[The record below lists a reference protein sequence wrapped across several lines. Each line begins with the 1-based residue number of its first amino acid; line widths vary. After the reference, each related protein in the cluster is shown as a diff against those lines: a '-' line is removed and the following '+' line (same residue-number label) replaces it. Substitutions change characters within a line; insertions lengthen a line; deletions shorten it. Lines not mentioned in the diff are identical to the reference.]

1 MRVRNFGLLM
11 AGPLPLG
18 AFAEPEY
25 NEIANSSRR
34 ERQRMFGGWTA
45 TNIFAAIILMI
56 LLGQVAEQF
65 EAADPG
71 VHLVKL

>member
-25 NEIANSSRR
+25 TEIVNSPRR
-34 ERQRMFGGWTA
+34 ERQRMFAAGPA
-45 TNIFAAIILMI
+45 TISCSIHSNV
-56 LLGQVAEQF
+56 LLGQVAGQF
-65 EAADPG
+65 SAATL
-71 VHLVKL
+71 VYTLVKSS